1 MQQNSRPFFRLCFR
15 FSVSVSSWRRLAVLK
30 AVVLVAAVSVL
41 AACESPRLTSVFQ
54 GSSVP
59 VAAKTAPKPAA
70 KPVEK
75 AETAA
80 PDQPQARQIARPL
93 PPLESA
99 PGQTATPS
107 AAATDGQPKTPSLVP
122 LLSAR
127 PRPGQENLTAP
138 GTDSQAVRAP
148 ITPLAPGSTVRVALL
163 VPLSGPYGKL
173 GEAMLN
179 AAQMALFEFSNDTF
193 ELLVHDTGG
202 TPEGALEAA
211 RLAIGDG
218 ASLILGPLLAPSVRA
233 VAAVARAAQVPVIGF
248 SSDRTITGGDIYT
261 MGFFPE
267 SEVRRLTRFA
277 RSRGIV
283 RFAALAPDNAYGQT
297 VIETLRQQAEA
308 LGAVVTRVQFYDPA
322 LDDFSGV
329 VRDLADYDYRR
340 NALLAQRQ
348 QLAARDDEISARAL
362 RRLAK
367 LQTIGDLPFDAL
379 LLADGGKRLLA
390 IAALLPFYDIDPKK
404 VRMLGTG
411 QWDMP
416 GLGAEPALLGGW
428 YAGPPPAAR
437 ADFIARYEKI
447 YGAMPHRLSTLAYDA
462 TALAAVLSR
471 NAEAATGRPDF
482 SNATLTNSSGFW
494 GRDGIFRFL
503 ADGSVERGLAVL
515 QVEQRGQKIIDPAPE
530 AFAAV
535 SN

>member
-1 MQQNSRPFFRLCFR
+1 M
-15 FSVSVSSWRRLAVLK
+15 V
-30 AVVLVAAVSVL
+30 
-41 AACESPRLTSVFQ
+41 
-54 GSSVP
+54 
-59 VAAKTAPKPAA
+59 AKTAPKPAQ
-70 KPVEK
+70 KVK
-75 AETAA
+75 AEA

-93 PPLESA
+93 PPL
-99 PGQTATPS
+99 TTP
-107 AAATDGQPKTPSLVP
+107 DGQIAPPQDAAKTPSLIP
-122 LLSAR
+122 LLTAR
-127 PRPGQENLTAP
+127 PQPGQTDMAP
-138 GTDSQAVRAP
+138 AGTIVPRTP
-148 ITPLAPGSTVRVALL
+148 LTPLAPSSTVRVALL
-163 VPLSGPYGKL
+163 VPLTGPYGKL

-179 AAQMALFEFSNDTF
+179 AAQLALFEFSNDRF

-202 TPEGALEAA
+202 TPDGALEAA
-211 RLAIGDG
+211 RQSVGDG

-233 VAAVARAAQVPVIGF
+233 VAPLARAAGVPVIAF

-267 SEVRRLTRFA
+267 SEVRRLTRYA
-277 RSRGIV
+277 RDQGII
-283 RFAALAPDNAYGQT
+283 RFAALAPGNAYGQT
-297 VIETLRQQAEA
+297 VIDTLRQQAEA
-308 LGAVVTRVQFYDPA
+308 LGAVVTRVQFYDPG

-329 VRDLADYDYRR
+329 VRDLADYDRR
-340 NALLAQRQ
+340 RGWLLAQRKE
-348 QLAARDDEISARAL
+348 LAARDDEISARAL

-367 LQTIGDLPFDAL
+367 LQTLGDLPFDAL

-437 ADFIARYEKI
+437 ADFIARYEKV
-447 YGAMPHRLSTLAYDA
+447 YGGPPHRLSTLAYDA

-471 NAEAATGRPDF
+471 SGKGASGGPDF
-482 SNATLTNSSGFW
+482 SNATLTNASGFW

-503 ADGSVERGLAVL
+503 ADGSVERGLAIIR
-515 QVEQRGQKIIDPAPE
+515 VEQRDQKVIDAAPV
-530 AFAAV
+530 AFAGPT
-535 SN
+535 N